1 MLKRKRIKSNNIK
14 TIKINY
20 YEMNVCDFNNLD
32 DMKDYVYVLKLIDD
46 RYYIGRSQNVLQR
59 IEQHFNGNG
68 SVYTKKFK
76 PLKVLEIVEEK
87 TIDDER
93 NKTIEYIKKYT
104 WEKVRGYVW
113 SRIDYK
119 NPIKIDNMVLERT
132 IIYDE
137 IDEKVKELYCTHE
150 KDIVEIGKEL
160 NITPGSVAY
169 RLKMMKIIS
178 SKKVARGYFT
188 YIKSDMYKD
197 VCKNYVRNNNVKN
210 KIPKLVVDKVNY
222 KENINKIKYDIQDI
236 DVNAIKNKI
245 RDLFL
250 KP

>member
-1 MLKRKRIKSNNIK
+1 
-14 TIKINY
+14 
-20 YEMNVCDFNNLD
+20 MNVCDYNNLD
-32 DMKDYVYVLKLIDD
+32 DMKDYIYVLKLIDD

-59 IEQHFNGNG
+59 IEQHFSGNG

-76 PLKVLEIVEEK
+76 PLKVVEIVEEK
-87 TIDDER
+87 TRDDER

-137 IDEKVKELYCTHE
+137 IDENVKKLYCVDE
-150 KDIVEIGKEL
+150 KDILEIGKEL

-169 RLKMMKIIS
+169 RLKMMNIIN

-188 YIKSDMYKD
+188 YIRSDMYNE
-197 VCKNYVRNNNVKN
+197 VCKNYIRNNNVKN
-210 KIPKLVVDKVNY
+210 NIPKLVADKVNY

-236 DVNAIKNKI
+236 DVNAVKIKL
-245 RDLFL
+245 RELFL
-250 KP
+250 NP

>member
-1 MLKRKRIKSNNIK
+1 
-14 TIKINY
+14 
-20 YEMNVCDFNNLD
+20 MNVCDYNNLD
-32 DMKDYVYVLKLIDD
+32 DTKDYIYVLKLIDD

-59 IEQHFNGNG
+59 IEQHFSGNG

-76 PLKVLEIVEEK
+76 PLKVLEIVEEN
-87 TIDDER
+87 TNFDER

-132 IIYDE
+132 IKYDE
-137 IDEKVKELYCTHE
+137 IDENVKKLYCVDE
-150 KDIVEIGKEL
+150 KDILEIGKEL

-169 RLKMMKIIS
+169 RLKMMNIIN

-197 VCKNYVRNNNVKN
+197 VCKNYMRNNDVKN
-210 KIPKLVVDKVNY
+210 KISPKLVADKVNY